1 MFRYNLQVILRTF
14 KRFRS
19 TFIINLIG
27 LSTGLAGALLIY
39 LWVLDELHFD
49 KFHQLDSRLYQV
61 MINEKNGDKVVTTEG
76 TGGTVGDR
84 LLKQVPEVE
93 KSITTAPA
101 DWFQKFNITFNDNT
115 VSAKGNFV
123 GSDYFNVF
131 SYKLI
136 QGDKNEVLNNPGN
149 VVVSRHLAEKLF
161 QSAENAIGKVL
172 QWKWQAF
179 SKPCTITGV
188 YEDMPHNSTYRFDFM
203 LPFSAWKQIMPA
215 TEEQVTTTGPFTTF
229 VVLKEGA
236 DPERFNSKMAGF
248 LESNYKDVNSK
259 MFIRKYSDAYLHG
272 KYDNGIQVGG
282 RIEYVRLFS
291 LIAIFILLIACINF
305 MNLSTARASTR
316 MKEIGVRKALGA
328 SRYRLISQFM
338 GESILIAFISMLL
351 AILMV
356 LLILPQFNIMSGK
369 HLTLQLDLQLLLM
382 IIGITLFTGIVSGSY
397 PALYLSGFD
406 PVATLKGKLI
416 STSLGELWARRGLVI
431 FQFTISVVFIVAVI
445 IFYNQ
450 IRFIQSKNL
459 GYNKDNVIYF
469 EMEGRAMEGK
479 DAFLAELKGVNGI
492 ENASSIQQ
500 KILMPSFMPS
510 SNVQWDGKN
519 DDNRIRF
526 FELPV
531 NYGLIETLGIQ
542 MAEGRAF
549 SRDYGT
555 DTSGVVL
562 NQAAVKIMGLQD
574 PVGKTIYI
582 QKKATRVLGVAKNFH
597 FNSLHEEIKPFI
609 FRLSPDETMLVMAR
623 LKRGDET
630 ATIQRVTDFYRQYN
644 PGYSFE
650 FKFLDNDFQQQ
661 YAAERLVSDLS
672 KYFAILAIVISCLGL
687 FGLAAFTAERRIK
700 EIAIRKVMG
709 ATEGNI
715 IYLLSADFMRIL
727 LISILIAIPAS
738 YFFTRS
744 WLNDFAYRITLSPW
758 YFVGAACVAIVT
770 AWLTIGLQTIKAA
783 RVNPLEC
790 MRDA

>member
-1 MFRYNLQVILRTF
+1 MFRYNFQVILRTF

-19 TFIINLIG
+19 TLIINLIG

-39 LWVLDELHFD
+39 LWVMDELHFD
-49 KFHQLDSRLYQV
+49 KFHQLDNRLYQV
-61 MINEKNGDKVVTTEG
+61 MVNEKNADKVITTEG

-93 KSITTAPA
+93 KTITTAPA
-101 DWFQKFNITFNDNT
+101 DWFQKFNVTYNDNT

-136 QGDKNEVLNNPGN
+136 QGNKNEVLNSPGN
-149 VVVSRHLAEKLF
+149 VVVSRRLAEKLF
-161 QSAENAIGKVL
+161 TSAGNAMGKVL

-179 SKPCTITGV
+179 AKPCTITGV
-188 YEDMPHNSTYRFDFM
+188 YEDMPHNSAYRFDFV
-203 LPFSAWKQIMPA
+203 LPFSAWKEIMPA
-215 TEEQVTTTGPFTTF
+215 TDEQVTSTGPFTTF

-236 DPERFNSKMAGF
+236 DPERFNGKMAGF
-248 LESNYKDVNSK
+248 LESNYKDVTSG

-272 KYDNGIQVGG
+272 KYDNGVQVGG

-328 SRYRLISQFM
+328 NRYTLITQFM
-338 GESILIAFISMLL
+338 GESVLIVFISMIL
-351 AILMV
+351 AIMIV
-356 LLILPQFNIMSGK
+356 LLLLPQFNIMSGK
-369 HLTLQLDLQLLLM
+369 HLTLQLDMQLLLS
-382 IIGITLFTGIVSGSY
+382 IVGITLFTGIISGSY

-416 STSLGELWARRGLVI
+416 HTSLGELWARRGLVI

-450 IRFIQSKNL
+450 IDFIQHKNL

-469 EMEGRAMEGK
+469 EMEGKAMDGK
-479 DAFLAELKGVNGI
+479 DAFLAELKGINGV

-500 KILMPSFMPS
+500 KILMPSFMPGS
-510 SNVQWDGKN
+510 DVQWDGKN

-542 MAEGRAF
+542 MAAGRAF

-562 NQAAVKIMGLQD
+562 NEAAVKTMGIQD
-574 PVGKTIYI
+574 PVGKTIYVR
-582 QKKATRVLGVAKNFH
+582 KKAARIIGVAKNFH

-609 FRLSPDETMLVMAR
+609 FKLSPEETMLVMAR
-623 LKRGDET
+623 LRRGDET
-630 ATIQRVTDFYRQYN
+630 ATIQRIAGFYQQYN
-644 PGYSFE
+644 SGYSFD
-650 FKFLDNDFQQQ
+650 FKFLDSDYQQQ
-661 YAAERLVSDLS
+661 YAAERLVSVLS
-672 KYFAILAIVISCLGL
+672 RYFAILAIVISCLGL

-700 EIAIRKVMG
+700 EIAIRKVLG

-715 IYLLSADFMRIL
+715 IYLLSADFTRIL
-727 LISILIAIPAS
+727 LISIVIAIPAS

-744 WLNDFAYRITLSPW
+744 WLNDFAYRIHLSPW
-758 YFVGAACVAIVT
+758 YFVGAAFVAVAT
-770 AWLTIGLQTIKAA
+770 AWLTIGLQTIRASKI
-783 RVNPLEC
+783 NPLKC
-790 MRDA
+790 MKDA